1 MSDQQQPLLS
11 STDRRHQLIS
21 FTLFLSSLCF
31 HLLVLCEW
39 TFQITAHHRTS
50 ICSSSSSQRRSLS
63 ISATSVG
70 LSPPLLSPRSGLATA
85 VQMGF
90 RWSSIHYLQA
100 IFSLAQ
106 AELQWV
112 VFPSP
117 VTVKDQLTLI
127 VVAVV
132 DVIVALAAALFL
144 PLLLVWVQMLIAT
157 ISSLLFIGVISS
169 STATSLSSSTVC
181 PCTAAAVLC
190 LIVAVMGEGRW
201 SFPLLFSGQSC
212 NSGRSIV
219 IVSFY

>member
-1 MSDQQQPLLS
+1 MYCWSKYLDEYFTIEEINVLNREKIFKAYYGFRVLYVFPFPSAGHWPLDFGS
-11 STDRRHQLIS
+11 WQLRQGI
-21 FTLFLSSLCF
+21 
-31 HLLVLCEW
+31 V
-39 TFQITAHHRTS
+39 IY
-50 ICSSSSSQRRSLS
+50 SSQ
-63 ISATSVG
+63 
-70 LSPPLLSPRSGLATA
+70 
-85 VQMGF
+85 
-90 RWSSIHYLQA
+90 
-100 IFSLAQ
+100 
-106 AELQWV
+106 LQWAA
-112 VFPSP
+112 FPSP